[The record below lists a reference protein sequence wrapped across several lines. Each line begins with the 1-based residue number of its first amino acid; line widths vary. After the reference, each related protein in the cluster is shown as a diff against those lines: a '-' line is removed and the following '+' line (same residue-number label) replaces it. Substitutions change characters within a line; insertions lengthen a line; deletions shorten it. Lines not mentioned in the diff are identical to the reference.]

1 MAFSGYVN
9 CNFLCCCTVFSC
21 SLQAHTHNRQG
32 APKHRALD
40 FAERRGYV
48 KGVVKEIVH
57 DKGRGAPLARVV
69 FRNQYKYKKDNEL
82 FIAVEGMY
90 SGQFIYA
97 GKKGESHFVLHI
109 WCLQM
114 SNLLLL
120 FWYKNNQNIHNNWK
134 HEVHY

>member
-1 MAFSGYVN
+1 MHG
-9 CNFLCCCTVFSC
+9 
-21 SLQAHTHNRQG
+21 RQG

-40 FAERRGYV
+40 FAERKGYI

-69 FRNQYKYKKDNEL
+69 FRNQHKFKKDKEL

-97 GKKGESHFVLHI
+97 GKKG
-109 WCLQM
+109 
-114 SNLLLL
+114 NLSPFLTIRALL
-120 FWYKNNQNIHNNWK
+120 FFLLRQSLTIN
-134 HEVHY
+134 